1 MNTNDCCPAV
11 LPDWAMG
18 MNCAVTVCDAD
29 GIIVYMNERSRQTF
43 AARGGAAL
51 IGHSLIP
58 YHNERSQSIIRHML
72 ATGESNC
79 YTIEKQGVRK
89 MIYQTPWRDASGAV
103 AGLVEISMVI
113 PEEMPHYVRE

>member
-1 MNTNDCCPAV
+1 
-11 LPDWAMG
+11 
-18 MNCAVTVCDAD
+18 
-29 GIIVYMNERSRQTF
+29 
-43 AARGGAAL
+43 
-51 IGHSLIP
+51 
-58 YHNERSQSIIRHML
+58 ML
-72 ATGESNC
+72 VTGESNC

>member
-1 MNTNDCCPAV
+1 MNTNDCCPVV

-29 GIIVYMNERSRQTF
+29 GTIIYMNERSRETF

-51 IGHSLIP
+51 IGRSLIP

-79 YTIEKQGVRK
+79 YTIEKHGVRK
-89 MIYQTPWRDASGAV
+89 MIYQTPWRDVSGAV

-113 PEEMPHYVRE
+113 PEEMPHYVRD